1 MIKKRL
7 EVTLCHFTFS
17 VMVAIL
23 RVYSAD
29 ISDCIYRKITKFTFE
44 ES

>member
-17 VMVAIL
+17 IMVVIL
-23 RVYSAD
+23 LIYSAD
-29 ISDCIYRKITKFTFE
+29 ISDCIHRKITKFTFE